1 MAAAKEAWNE
11 RYRIE
16 SRFRIPEQAL
26 SSTKIYKTPDEA
38 LAQAARDVR
47 EYIVL
52 VDLKTEKSIGLLFET
67 EYDAVMYA
75 ANH

>member
-1 MAAAKEAWNE
+1 M
-11 RYRIE
+11 
-16 SRFRIPEQAL
+16 
-26 SSTKIYKTPDEA
+26 T
-38 LAQAARDVR
+38 AQAARDVR

>member
-1 MAAAKEAWNE
+1 MADKEAWNE

-16 SRFRIPEQAL
+16 SRFRIPEQSL
-26 SSTKIYKTPDEA
+26 SSTKIYNTPDEA

-52 VDLKTEKSIGLLFET
+52 VDLKNRET
-67 EYDAVMYA
+67 DRSFVR
-75 ANH
+75 NGI